1 MRRNPLVGAA
11 MHIKTLCAGLA
22 ALALSACQAETTT
35 TAEVSDAWARET
47 VAGQPMAAGYFTLT
61 NPGDAPI
68 RLVSVETDAASGA
81 SLHTSIVENGVASMR
96 AIEGGL
102 LVEPGSYVK
111 LEPGGDHVMFEGLTG
126 PLAEGSTVPLTLRF
140 EDGSEMT
147 VDVVVVGAGE
157 R

>member
-1 MRRNPLVGAA
+1 MT
-11 MHIKTLCAGLA
+11 IKTRWLLPFA
-22 ALALSACQAETTT
+22 ALALAACDAQTT
-35 TAEVSDAWARET
+35 TADPVVSDAWARET
-47 VAGQPMAAGYFTLT
+47 LEGQPMGAAYFTIT
-61 NPGDAPI
+61 NEGSDPIKLVGVSSDA
-68 RLVSVETDAASGA
+68 SNGA
-81 SLHTSIVENGVASMR
+81 SLHSSVIENGVASMR

-102 LVEPGSYVK
+102 VIDAGESAT

-147 VDVVVVGAGE
+147 VDVAVVGAGE